1 LRCRF
6 GPGLRCGRVPW
17 RVASRPYGHQCFRV
31 GRNEE
36 IDLLV
41 RRWEHAK
48 RGEGRVVLLSGEPGL
63 GKSRLVAALHERLR
77 HDPHIRL
84 RYFCSPHSIDSALHP
99 TILQLERAA
108 DFGRDDSAPTRLN
121 KLKALLAS
129 GSASTDDIPLFA
141 ELLSVP
147 TEAGYAAI
155 DLSPQRKKQ
164 KTFDALLR
172 QLGALTHAQ
181 PIFMVYED
189 VHWLDPTSRELLDL
203 IVARVATLP
212 ALLIITYRPD
222 FQATW
227 VGQPHVTSLVLNRL
241 GRREGA
247 SLVEGI
253 AGNSA
258 LPQEMI
264 SEIIDRTD
272 GVPLFVEEMTK
283 AVLEAGANIST
294 VSKVSLAVPATL
306 HASLMARL
314 DRLGPSV
321 KEVAQIAS
329 MIGREFSYQLL
340 FIVAGRSDGV
350 LVNALD
356 QLTDAGL
363 MFGRGRPPEATYL
376 FKHALVQ
383 DAAYGT
389 LLRVRRQKL
398 HADLARTIEEHFPD
412 RAETQPELIAHHL
425 TEAGQTEPA
434 IRAWLRAERKS
445 FFRSGMIEAVAQLR
459 KGLELTGGLPEGR
472 DRCRLELE
480 LQLALGGALF
490 GGKGGFASET
500 GLAYNRA
507 RQLCERLGDPT
518 ALMAV
523 LGGQSPYHYMR
534 CEYLPAREAAE
545 NLLTMA
551 ETNNNLSGVVNG
563 HRNIGICSWAI
574 GELLDAKHHFEQV
587 ISIYNPAR
595 RSHHYQ
601 AARSSHG
608 HMLCVC

>member
-1 LRCRF
+1 
-6 GPGLRCGRVPW
+6 
-17 RVASRPYGHQCFRV
+17 
-31 GRNEE
+31 
-36 IDLLV
+36 
-41 RRWEHAK
+41 
-48 RGEGRVVLLSGEPGL
+48 
-63 GKSRLVAALHERLR
+63 
-77 HDPHIRL
+77 
-84 RYFCSPHSIDSALHP
+84 
-99 TILQLERAA
+99 
-108 DFGRDDSAPTRLN
+108 
-121 KLKALLAS
+121 
-129 GSASTDDIPLFA
+129 
-141 ELLSVP
+141 
-147 TEAGYAAI
+147 
-155 DLSPQRKKQ
+155 
-164 KTFDALLR
+164 
-172 QLGALTHAQ
+172 
-181 PIFMVYED
+181 MVYED

-212 ALLIITYRPD
+212 VLLIITYRPD

-247 SLVEGI
+247 SVVEGI

-283 AVLEAGANIST
+283 AVLEAGANVST

-314 DRLGPSV
+314 DHLGPSV

-340 FIVAGRSDGV
+340 FMVAGRSDRV

-389 LLRVRRQKL
+389 LLRARRQKL
-398 HADLARTIEEHFPD
+398 HADLARAIEEHFPD

-434 IRAWLRAERKS
+434 IRAWLRAGRKS
-445 FFRSGMIEAVAQLR
+445 FSRSGMIEAVAQLR

-472 DRCRLELE
+472 DRWRLELE

-490 GGKGGFASET
+490 GGKGGFFWLSHLAKSMRRSVNSMKPGAALAKRWLRWKVPRKDGASPRSIALRGKSHCCRRNQIWQKQKPT
-500 GLAYNRA
+500 WS
-507 RQLCERLGDPT
+507 ERLRLR
-518 ALMAV
+518 ASS
-523 LGGQSPYHYMR
+523 GQSPG
-534 CEYLPAREAAE
+534 
-545 NLLTMA
+545 N
-551 ETNNNLSGVVNG
+551 S
-563 HRNIGICSWAI
+563 
-574 GELLDAKHHFEQV
+574 EL
-587 ISIYNPAR
+587 R
-595 RSHHYQ
+595 
-601 AARSSHG
+601 
-608 HMLCVC
+608 